1 MLKTPPKRNR
11 VLTCNKKNILGCV
24 ETFLKEFSA
33 IIKTLLVSSFK
44 LDIIRQR
51 TLKLLLK
58 VLKTMKFKH
67 IKAFHFNQT

>member
-11 VLTCNKKNILGCV
+11 VLTGNKKNTLGCA

-51 TLKLLLK
+51 ILKLLLK
-58 VLKTMKFKH
+58 VLR
-67 IKAFHFNQT
+67 Q

>member
-1 MLKTPPKRNR
+1 M
-11 VLTCNKKNILGCV
+11 GCV

-33 IIKTLLVSSFK
+33 IIFKTLLVSSFK

-58 VLKTMKFKH
+58 VLR
-67 IKAFHFNQT
+67 Q